1 MSDHSWWSS
10 SYVKKLFNK
19 CAKTIRES
27 ADLIKSY
34 FVPCQIER
42 ERERER
48 ERDERTNELILGQF
62 HLITYVPPAKSD
74 T

>member
-42 ERERER
+42 EGEK
-48 ERDERTNELILGQF
+48 ERDERTKELILGQF
-62 HLITYVPPAKSD
+62 HLITYVPAAKSD